1 MTVTVDT
8 PTLADVLAELP
19 RRALPDR
26 LAALS
31 GTVRYETPYD
41 ARALRFAGGVVS
53 DHPAGAEADVVV
65 RGRPEV
71 LAGVVAGERNAGLD
85 FLRGT
90 LDIEGD
96 TGVALA
102 MGGLFEVAGSPG
114 VAVDPRRLDPV
125 EVATAVGEVDAR
137 HLEKV
142 MRSGFRAVVL
152 TEVFDRL
159 PDFVNPTRA
168 AKVDLT
174 VGFRLT
180 GHPGGELERYVVA
193 VRDGAATVVVGGDGA
208 PRDATVTC
216 QGHDFLRLATGH
228 LSPVFGVLRGR
239 LKVRGDQ
246 AKALQLTSVLDLPR
260 GSGS

>member
-1 MTVTVDT
+1 MTTAT
-8 PTLADVLAELP
+8 PALADVLADLP
-19 RRALPDR
+19 RRALPSR
-26 LAALS
+26 LAAVA
-31 GTVRYETPYD
+31 GTVRYETPGD
-41 ARALRFAGGVVS
+41 ALALRFDAGRIAA
-53 DHPAGAEADVVV
+53 HPAGADVDVVV

-71 LAGVVAGERNAGLD
+71 LAAVVAGERNAGLEY
-85 FLRGT
+85 LRGT

-96 TGVALA
+96 TDLALA
-102 MGGLFEVAGSPG
+102 MGGLFEVPGRPG
-114 VAVDPRRLDPV
+114 VAVDPRRLEPV
-125 EVATAVGEVDAR
+125 EVATAVGEVDGR

-152 TEVFDRL
+152 GEIFDRL

-180 GHPGGELERYVVA
+180 GHPDGELERRVVV
-193 VRDGAATVVVGGDGA
+193 VRHGAATVTDGDHDG

-216 QGHDFLRLATGH
+216 EGHDFLRLATGH

-239 LKVRGDQ
+239 LKVKGDQ
-246 AKALQLTSVLDLPR
+246 AKALQLTSVLDIPR
-260 GSGS
+260 AD

>member
-8 PTLADVLAELP
+8 PTLADVLADLP

-26 LAALS
+26 LALVS

-41 ARALRFAGGVVS
+41 ARALRFDTGAVT
-53 DHPAGAEADVVV
+53 DHPAGARVDVVV

-71 LAGVVAGERNAGLD
+71 LARVVAGELNAGLEY
-85 FLRGT
+85 LRGT

-96 TGVALA
+96 TDLALA
-102 MGGLFEVAGSPG
+102 MGGMFEVAGRPG

-125 EVATAVGEVDAR
+125 EVATAVGEVGGR
-137 HLEKV
+137 HLERV

-152 TEVFDRL
+152 GEIFDRL

-168 AKVDLT
+168 ARVDLT

-180 GHPGGELERYVVA
+180 GHPGGELERWTVA
-193 VRDGAATVVVGGDGA
+193 VRHGSATVTEGDDDA

-216 QGHDFLRLATGH
+216 EGHDFLRLATGH

-239 LKVRGDQ
+239 LRVRGDQ
-246 AKALQLTSVLDLPR
+246 AKALQLTSVLDIPR
-260 GSGS
+260 PA

>member
-1 MTVTVDT
+1 VTVTVDT

-26 LAALS
+26 LAAVR

-41 ARALRFAGGVVS
+41 ARTLRFDGGPVTEA
-53 DHPAGAEADVVV
+53 PAGAGADVVV
-65 RGRPEV
+65 RGRPDV
-71 LAGVVAGERNAGLD
+71 LAGVVAGELNAGLEL
-85 FLRGT
+85 LRGT

-96 TGVALA
+96 VDLALA
-102 MGGLFEVAGSPG
+102 MGGMFEVAGRPG
-114 VAVDPRRLDPV
+114 VPVDPRVLDPA
-125 EVATAVGEVDAR
+125 EVAGVVGAVSGR

-142 MRSGFRAVVL
+142 MRSDFRAVVL
-152 TEVFDRL
+152 GEIFRRL

-168 AKVDLT
+168 AKVELD

-180 GHPGGELERYVVA
+180 GHPSGELERYVVS
-193 VRDGAATVVVGGDGA
+193 VSRGAASVTEGEGTGR
-208 PRDATVTC
+208 RDATITC
-216 QGHDFLRLATGH
+216 EGHDFLRLATGH

-246 AKALQLTSVLDLPR
+246 ARALQLTSVLDIPR
-260 GSGS
+260 AG